1 MSLQGASSI
10 VTNKIARI
18 LISNKIY
25 IMNTQLHWQLVSVEA
40 FVAVAMIF
48 GFATTAS
55 AAAELPTFNASN
67 FSNPTN
73 ITNPWFALPIGREF
87 EYEGETD
94 EGTETIEIEITGET
108 KKVLGIE
115 TLVYRDIVWVDG
127 EVAEDTRDYLAQ
139 DNDGNV
145 WYFGEDVD
153 NYEDGA
159 IADHDG
165 SWLAGVDGAKPG
177 YWMKANPKVGDFY
190 KQEFYAGEAEDEAKV
205 LSVNE
210 KVKIGLGMYKNCL
223 KIQDIVPG
231 DPVVEYKYY
240 CKQVGGLVLEEKPV
254 EEERIELVEYETED
268 GTDVDEDEDEDELA
282 FEEDDDDEED
292 EGEDTKKEDTN
303 VNSLQVR
310 LLALLQQLV
319 ALLQSR

>member
-1 MSLQGASSI
+1 MDKKL
-10 VTNKIARI
+10 N
-18 LISNKIY
+18 
-25 IMNTQLHWQLVSVEA
+25 WQLVSLET
-40 FVAVAMIF
+40 FVALAMVF
-48 GFATTAS
+48 GFASTS
-55 AAAELPTFNASN
+55 LAAAELPTFSASN

-94 EGTETIEIEITGET
+94 EGTENIEIEITGDT
-108 KKVLGIE
+108 KTVLGIK

-127 EVAEDTRDYLAQ
+127 EVVEDTRDYLAQ
-139 DNDGNV
+139 DNAGNV

-205 LSVNE
+205 LSVTE
-210 KVKIGLGMYKNCL
+210 KVKIGLGNYKDCL

-240 CKQVGGLVLEEKPV
+240 CKQVGGLVLEAKPA
-254 EEERIELVEYETED
+254 EGERIELVDYETDD
-268 GTDVDEDEDEDELA
+268 GTDADEDEEEDDLVFDGDEDDEDE
-282 FEEDDDDEED
+282 EEK
-292 EGEDTKKEDTN
+292 GKGKGKEVKD
-303 VNSLQVR
+303 VHLLQTQ
-310 LLALLQQLV
+310 LLALLQQLI